1 MAVKKDSETPLMK
14 QYNSLKEQ
22 YPDTILLFRVGD
34 FYETFGQDAIA
45 TSQILGITLTKRGG
59 GDENELAGFPFHA
72 IDTYLPKFL
81 RSGKRVAICEQL
93 EDPKSV
99 KGLVKRGVTEVVT
112 PSMSYNDKTDDGAS
126 NNYLCGVHYGKL
138 FVGIAFVDIST
149 GEFFISRGEK
159 SEADKLFQSLSP
171 RELVIQKKYLREFQK
186 DHKENI
192 YIKTYEDWVFNSDYA
207 NEILTE
213 HFGTKSL
220 KGFGVEECKEGI
232 IAAAAALTYMKET
245 LHTQISHISQISTI
259 KSSNYLWL
267 DKFTIR
273 NLELIS
279 SPNENGKTLLSILNR
294 TQSNMGLRM
303 LQRWIVLPLLDIEQI
318 EHRQNIVKSFI
329 DNDTLSLNTS
339 ESLRT
344 IGDLERVISRVA
356 FGRIQPSE
364 LLNLKFIIREIGK
377 LKKDFSE
384 TGSKFLKTE
393 AERLNPCSDLEQYL
407 EKYISSDAPN
417 NIAKGGAIAQGV
429 DSELDSLREL
439 AFNSRQ
445 VLEQL
450 KNDECEK
457 TGISSLKIGYNNVFG
472 YYLEVTNTHK
482 DKVPQEWIRKQ
493 TLANA
498 ERYITE
504 ELKELENKIITAQDR
519 ISQIENRIYNEVL
532 TKTIQYINSLKAN
545 AHILAS
551 MDCLLSFAQI
561 AIENNYVRPKL
572 TEQTNIT
579 IKDGRHPVI
588 EKSLSAGEQYISND
602 VYLDR
607 DSQQICIITGP
618 NMSGKSAY
626 LRQTA
631 LITLMAQIGS
641 WVPAKMAEIGI
652 VDKIFTRVGASD
664 NISSGESTFMVEMN
678 EAACI
683 LNNISERSLILLD
696 EIGRGTSTYDGVSI
710 AWAIASYLHDNRC
723 KPKTLFATHYHE
735 LIDMENQY
743 ARIKNYHV
751 KVKESGKEV
760 IFLRKIDKGGSEQ
773 SFGIHVAKL
782 AGMPRKVVEE
792 AEYMLSQLE
801 NKATKAQKV
810 AKKADSSSSKGLQLS
825 FIQLDDPVL
834 SEIKDAILEVDIENL
849 TPIESLN
856 KLYEIK
862 KKLEKV

>member
-126 NNYLCGVHYGKL
+126 NNYLCGIHYGKL

-384 TGSKFLKTE
+384 NGSKFLKTE
-393 AERLNPCSDLEQYL
+393 AERLNPCFDLEQYL

-504 ELKELENKIITAQDR
+504 ELKELESKIITAQDR

-532 TKTIQYINSLKAN
+532 AKTIQYINTLKAN

-588 EKSLSAGEQYISND
+588 EKSLSTGEQYISND

>member
-1 MAVKKDSETPLMK
+1 MAIKKDSETPLMK

-126 NNYLCGVHYGKL
+126 NNYLCGIHYGKL

-267 DKFTIR
+267 DKFTIK

-384 TGSKFLKTE
+384 IGSKFLKTE
-393 AERLNPCSDLEQYL
+393 AERLNPCFDLEQYL

-504 ELKELENKIITAQDR
+504 ELKELESKIITAQDR

-532 TKTIQYINSLKAN
+532 AKTIQYINSLKAN

-782 AGMPRKVVEE
+782 AGMPKKVVEE

>member
-126 NNYLCGVHYGKL
+126 NNYLCGIHYGKL
-138 FVGIAFVDIST
+138 FIGIAFVDIST

-393 AERLNPCSDLEQYL
+393 AERLNPCFDLEQYL

-504 ELKELENKIITAQDR
+504 ELKELESKIITAQDR

-782 AGMPRKVVEE
+782 AGMPKKVVEE

>member
-34 FYETFGQDAIA
+34 FYETFGQDAII

-126 NNYLCGVHYGKL
+126 NNYLCGIHYGKL

-329 DNDTLSLNTS
+329 DNDTLSLSTS

-344 IGDLERVISRVA
+344 IGDLERIISRVA

-384 TGSKFLKTE
+384 NGSNFLKTE

-532 TKTIQYINSLKAN
+532 AKTIQYINSLKAN

-834 SEIKDAILEVDIENL
+834 SEIKDAILEVDIENI

>member
-126 NNYLCGVHYGKL
+126 NNYLCGIHYGKL

-279 SPNENGKTLLSILNR
+279 SPNENGRTLLSILNR

-339 ESLRT
+339 EYLRT
-344 IGDLERVISRVA
+344 IGDLERIISRVA

-364 LLNLKFIIREIGK
+364 LLNLKFIIRETGK
-377 LKKDFSE
+377 LKKGFSE
-384 TGSKFLKTE
+384 TGSKFLKAE
-393 AERLNPCSDLEQYL
+393 AERLNPCFDLEQYL

-504 ELKELENKIITAQDR
+504 ELKELESKIITAQDR

-532 TKTIQYINSLKAN
+532 AKTIQYINSLKAN

-782 AGMPRKVVEE
+782 AGMPKKVVEE

-834 SEIKDAILEVDIENL
+834 SEIKDTILEVDIENL

>member
-126 NNYLCGVHYGKL
+126 NNYLCGIHYGKL

-344 IGDLERVISRVA
+344 IGDLERIISRVA

-384 TGSKFLKTE
+384 IGSKFLKTE
-393 AERLNPCSDLEQYL
+393 ADRLNPCFDLEQYL

-782 AGMPRKVVEE
+782 AGMPKKVVEE

-834 SEIKDAILEVDIENL
+834 SEIKDTILEVDIENL

>member
-126 NNYLCGVHYGKL
+126 NNYLCGIHYGKL

-393 AERLNPCSDLEQYL
+393 AERLNPCFDLEQYL

-504 ELKELENKIITAQDR
+504 ELKELESKIITAQDR

-532 TKTIQYINSLKAN
+532 AKTIQYINSLKAN

-602 VYLDR
+602 VYLDK

>member
-126 NNYLCGVHYGKL
+126 NNYLCGIHYGKL

-364 LLNLKFIIREIGK
+364 LLNLKFIIRETGK

-384 TGSKFLKTE
+384 NGSKFLKTE
-393 AERLNPCSDLEQYL
+393 AERLNPCFDLEQYL

-429 DSELDSLREL
+429 DSELDSLRKL

-504 ELKELENKIITAQDR
+504 ELKELESKIITAQDR

-532 TKTIQYINSLKAN
+532 AKTIQYINSLKAN

-782 AGMPRKVVEE
+782 AGMPKKVVEE

>member
-126 NNYLCGVHYGKL
+126 NNYLCGIHYGKL

-149 GEFFISRGEK
+149 GEFFISRGER

-339 ESLRT
+339 EYLRT
-344 IGDLERVISRVA
+344 IGDLERIISRVA

-364 LLNLKFIIREIGK
+364 LLNLKFIIRETGK

-384 TGSKFLKTE
+384 NGSKFLKTE
-393 AERLNPCSDLEQYL
+393 AERLNPCFDLEQYL

-532 TKTIQYINSLKAN
+532 AKTIQYINSLKAN

-810 AKKADSSSSKGLQLS
+810 AKKADSSSPKGLQLS

-834 SEIKDAILEVDIENL
+834 SEIKDTILEVDIENL

>member
-112 PSMSYNDKTDDGAS
+112 PSMSYNDKTDDGAF
-126 NNYLCGVHYGKL
+126 NNYLCGIHYGKL

-339 ESLRT
+339 EYLRT

-384 TGSKFLKTE
+384 NGSKFLKTE
-393 AERLNPCSDLEQYL
+393 AERLNPCFDLEQYL
-407 EKYISSDAPN
+407 EKYISYDAPN

-445 VLEQL
+445 VLDQL

-504 ELKELENKIITAQDR
+504 ELKELESKIITAQDR

-834 SEIKDAILEVDIENL
+834 SEIKDTILEVDIENL

>member
-34 FYETFGQDAIA
+34 FYETFGQDAIT

-126 NNYLCGVHYGKL
+126 NNYLCGIHYGKL

-344 IGDLERVISRVA
+344 IGDLERIISRVA

-384 TGSKFLKTE
+384 NGSKFLKTE

-504 ELKELENKIITAQDR
+504 ELKELESKIITAQDR

-532 TKTIQYINSLKAN
+532 AKTIQYINSLKAN

>member
-126 NNYLCGVHYGKL
+126 NNYLCGIHYGKL

-220 KGFGVEECKEGI
+220 KGFGVEDCKEGI

-339 ESLRT
+339 EYLRT
-344 IGDLERVISRVA
+344 IGDLERIISRVA

-384 TGSKFLKTE
+384 NGSKFLKTE
-393 AERLNPCSDLEQYL
+393 AERLNPCFDLEQYL

-532 TKTIQYINSLKAN
+532 AKTIQYINSLKAN

-579 IKDGRHPVI
+579 IKYGRHPVI

-782 AGMPRKVVEE
+782 AGMPKKVVEE

>member
-126 NNYLCGVHYGKL
+126 NNYLCGIHYGKL

-384 TGSKFLKTE
+384 NGSKFLKTE

-504 ELKELENKIITAQDR
+504 ELKELESKIITAQDR

-532 TKTIQYINSLKAN
+532 AKTIQYINSLKAN

-801 NKATKAQKV
+801 SKATKAQKV

>member
-1 MAVKKDSETPLMK
+1 
-14 QYNSLKEQ
+14 
-22 YPDTILLFRVGD
+22 
-34 FYETFGQDAIA
+34 
-45 TSQILGITLTKRGG
+45 
-59 GDENELAGFPFHA
+59 
-72 IDTYLPKFL
+72 
-81 RSGKRVAICEQL
+81 
-93 EDPKSV
+93 
-99 KGLVKRGVTEVVT
+99 
-112 PSMSYNDKTDDGAS
+112 
-126 NNYLCGVHYGKL
+126 
-138 FVGIAFVDIST
+138 
-149 GEFFISRGEK
+149 
-159 SEADKLFQSLSP
+159 
-171 RELVIQKKYLREFQK
+171 
-186 DHKENI
+186 
-192 YIKTYEDWVFNSDYA
+192 
-207 NEILTE
+207 
-213 HFGTKSL
+213 
-220 KGFGVEECKEGI
+220 
-232 IAAAAALTYMKET
+232 
-245 LHTQISHISQISTI
+245 
-259 KSSNYLWL
+259 
-267 DKFTIR
+267 
-273 NLELIS
+273 
-279 SPNENGKTLLSILNR
+279 
-294 TQSNMGLRM
+294 
-303 LQRWIVLPLLDIEQI
+303 
-318 EHRQNIVKSFI
+318 
-329 DNDTLSLNTS
+329 
-339 ESLRT
+339 
-344 IGDLERVISRVA
+344 
-356 FGRIQPSE
+356 
-364 LLNLKFIIREIGK
+364 
-377 LKKDFSE
+377 
-384 TGSKFLKTE
+384 
-393 AERLNPCSDLEQYL
+393 EQYL

-801 NKATKAQKV
+801 IKATKAQKV

>member
-34 FYETFGQDAIA
+34 FYETFGQDAVA

-126 NNYLCGVHYGKL
+126 NNYLCGIHYGKL

-220 KGFGVEECKEGI
+220 KGFGVEECKEGV

-344 IGDLERVISRVA
+344 IGDLERIISRVA

-384 TGSKFLKTE
+384 NGSKFLKTE

-504 ELKELENKIITAQDR
+504 ELKELESKIITAQDR

-532 TKTIQYINSLKAN
+532 AKTIQYINSLKAN

>member
-126 NNYLCGVHYGKL
+126 NNYLCGIHYDKL

-384 TGSKFLKTE
+384 NGSKFLKTE

-579 IKDGRHPVI
+579 IKNGRHPVI

-782 AGMPRKVVEE
+782 AGMPKKVVEE

>member
-126 NNYLCGVHYGKL
+126 NNYLCGIHYGKL

-393 AERLNPCSDLEQYL
+393 AERLNPCFDLEQYL

-450 KNDECEK
+450 KNNECEK

-504 ELKELENKIITAQDR
+504 ELKELESKIITAQDR

-532 TKTIQYINSLKAN
+532 AKTIQYINSLKAN

-551 MDCLLSFAQI
+551 LDCLLSFAQI

-782 AGMPRKVVEE
+782 AGMPKKVVEE

-834 SEIKDAILEVDIENL
+834 SEIKDTILEVDIENL

>member
-126 NNYLCGVHYGKL
+126 NNYLCGIHYGKL

-384 TGSKFLKTE
+384 IGSKFLKTE

-504 ELKELENKIITAQDR
+504 ELKELESKIITAQDR

-532 TKTIQYINSLKAN
+532 AKTIQYINSLKAN

>member
-126 NNYLCGVHYGKL
+126 NNYLCGIHYGKL

-339 ESLRT
+339 GYLRT
-344 IGDLERVISRVA
+344 IGDLERIISRVA

-384 TGSKFLKTE
+384 NGSKFLKTE
-393 AERLNPCSDLEQYL
+393 AERLNPCFDLEQYL

-450 KNDECEK
+450 KNDECDK

-504 ELKELENKIITAQDR
+504 ELKELESKIITAQDR

-551 MDCLLSFAQI
+551 LDCLLSFAQI

-782 AGMPRKVVEE
+782 AGMPKKVVEE

>member
-126 NNYLCGVHYGKL
+126 NNYLCGIHYGKL

-339 ESLRT
+339 EYLRT
-344 IGDLERVISRVA
+344 IGDLERIISRVA

-393 AERLNPCSDLEQYL
+393 AERLNPCFDLEQYL

-504 ELKELENKIITAQDR
+504 ELKELESKIITAQDR

-532 TKTIQYINSLKAN
+532 AKTIQYINSLKAN

>member
-126 NNYLCGVHYGKL
+126 NNYLCGIHYGKL

-344 IGDLERVISRVA
+344 IGDLERAISRVA

-384 TGSKFLKTE
+384 IGSKFLKTE
-393 AERLNPCSDLEQYL
+393 AERLNPCFDLEQYL

-532 TKTIQYINSLKAN
+532 AKTIQYINSLKAN

-588 EKSLSAGEQYISND
+588 EKSLSTGEQYISND

-834 SEIKDAILEVDIENL
+834 SEIKDTILEVDIENL

>member
-126 NNYLCGVHYGKL
+126 NNYLCGIHYGKL

-213 HFGTKSL
+213 HFSTKSL

-294 TQSNMGLRM
+294 TQSNMGLRI

-384 TGSKFLKTE
+384 NGSKFLKTE
-393 AERLNPCSDLEQYL
+393 AEKLNPCFDLEQYL

-532 TKTIQYINSLKAN
+532 AKTIQYINSLKAN

>member
-1 MAVKKDSETPLMK
+1 
-14 QYNSLKEQ
+14 
-22 YPDTILLFRVGD
+22 
-34 FYETFGQDAIA
+34 
-45 TSQILGITLTKRGG
+45 
-59 GDENELAGFPFHA
+59 
-72 IDTYLPKFL
+72 
-81 RSGKRVAICEQL
+81 
-93 EDPKSV
+93 
-99 KGLVKRGVTEVVT
+99 
-112 PSMSYNDKTDDGAS
+112 
-126 NNYLCGVHYGKL
+126 
-138 FVGIAFVDIST
+138 
-149 GEFFISRGEK
+149 
-159 SEADKLFQSLSP
+159 
-171 RELVIQKKYLREFQK
+171 
-186 DHKENI
+186 
-192 YIKTYEDWVFNSDYA
+192 
-207 NEILTE
+207 
-213 HFGTKSL
+213 
-220 KGFGVEECKEGI
+220 GFGVEECKEGI

-364 LLNLKFIIREIGK
+364 LLNLKFIIRETGK
-377 LKKDFSE
+377 LKKGFSE
-384 TGSKFLKTE
+384 TGSKFLKAE
-393 AERLNPCSDLEQYL
+393 AERLNPCFDLEQYL

-504 ELKELENKIITAQDR
+504 ELKELESKIITAQDR

-532 TKTIQYINSLKAN
+532 AKTIQYINSLKAN

>member
-126 NNYLCGVHYGKL
+126 NNYLCGIHYGKL

-384 TGSKFLKTE
+384 NGSKFLKKE

-532 TKTIQYINSLKAN
+532 AKTIQYINSLKAN

-801 NKATKAQKV
+801 SKATKAQKV

-834 SEIKDAILEVDIENL
+834 SEIKDTILEVDIENL

>member
-14 QYNSLKEQ
+14 QYNSLILQ

-126 NNYLCGVHYGKL
+126 NNYLCGIHYGKL

-220 KGFGVEECKEGI
+220 KGFGVEDCKEGI

-339 ESLRT
+339 EYLRT

-561 AIENNYVRPKL
+561 SIENNYVRPKL

-782 AGMPRKVVEE
+782 AGMPKKVVEE

-801 NKATKAQKV
+801 SKATKAQKV

>member
-126 NNYLCGVHYGKL
+126 NNYLCGIHYGKL

-344 IGDLERVISRVA
+344 IGDLERIISRVA

-384 TGSKFLKTE
+384 NGSKFLKTE
-393 AERLNPCSDLEQYL
+393 AERLNPCFDLEQYL

-504 ELKELENKIITAQDR
+504 ELKELESKIITAQDR

-532 TKTIQYINSLKAN
+532 AKTIQYINSLKAN

-810 AKKADSSSSKGLQLS
+810 AKKADSSCSKGLQLS

-834 SEIKDAILEVDIENL
+834 SEIKDTILEVDIENL

>member
-126 NNYLCGVHYGKL
+126 NNYLCGIHYGKL

-344 IGDLERVISRVA
+344 IGDLERIISRVA

-393 AERLNPCSDLEQYL
+393 AERLNPCFDLEQYL

-834 SEIKDAILEVDIENL
+834 SEIKDTILEVDIENL

>member
-126 NNYLCGVHYGKL
+126 NNYLCGIHYGKL

-364 LLNLKFIIREIGK
+364 LLNLKFIIRETGK

-384 TGSKFLKTE
+384 NGSKFLKTE

-504 ELKELENKIITAQDR
+504 ELKELESKIITAQDR

-532 TKTIQYINSLKAN
+532 AKTIQYINSLKAN

-810 AKKADSSSSKGLQLS
+810 AKKADSSNSKGLQLS

>member
-126 NNYLCGVHYGKL
+126 NNYLCGIHYGKL

-220 KGFGVEECKEGI
+220 KGFGVEDCKEGI

-339 ESLRT
+339 EYLKT
-344 IGDLERVISRVA
+344 IGDLERIISRVA

-393 AERLNPCSDLEQYL
+393 AERLNPCFDLEQYL

-834 SEIKDAILEVDIENL
+834 SEIKDTILEVDIENL

>member
-126 NNYLCGVHYGKL
+126 NNYLCGIHYGKL

-344 IGDLERVISRVA
+344 IGDLERIISRVA

-504 ELKELENKIITAQDR
+504 ELKELESKIITAQDR

-532 TKTIQYINSLKAN
+532 AKTIQYINSLKAN

>member
-126 NNYLCGVHYGKL
+126 NNYLCGIHYGKL

-339 ESLRT
+339 EYLRT
-344 IGDLERVISRVA
+344 IGDLERIISRVA

-393 AERLNPCSDLEQYL
+393 AERLNPCFDLEQYL

-504 ELKELENKIITAQDR
+504 ELKELESKIITAQDR

-532 TKTIQYINSLKAN
+532 AKTIQYINSLKAN

-801 NKATKAQKV
+801 SKATKAQKV

-834 SEIKDAILEVDIENL
+834 SEIKDTILEVDIENL

>member
-126 NNYLCGVHYGKL
+126 NNYLCGIHYGKL

-318 EHRQNIVKSFI
+318 EHRQDIVKSFI

-393 AERLNPCSDLEQYL
+393 AERLNPCFDLEQYL

-504 ELKELENKIITAQDR
+504 ELKELESKIITAQDR

-532 TKTIQYINSLKAN
+532 AKTIQYINSLKAN

-810 AKKADSSSSKGLQLS
+810 AKKADSSSPKGLQLS

-834 SEIKDAILEVDIENL
+834 SEIKDTILEVDIENL

>member
-126 NNYLCGVHYGKL
+126 NNYLCGIHYGKL

-159 SEADKLFQSLSP
+159 SEAEKLFQSLSP

-384 TGSKFLKTE
+384 NGSKFLKTE
-393 AERLNPCSDLEQYL
+393 AERLNPCFDLEQYL

-450 KNDECEK
+450 KNYECEK

-532 TKTIQYINSLKAN
+532 AKTIQYINSLKAN

-801 NKATKAQKV
+801 NKATKTQKV

>member
-126 NNYLCGVHYGKL
+126 NNYLCGIHYGKL

-220 KGFGVEECKEGI
+220 KGFGVEDCKEGI

-339 ESLRT
+339 ESLKT

-384 TGSKFLKTE
+384 NGSKFLKTE
-393 AERLNPCSDLEQYL
+393 AERLNPCFDLEQYL

-504 ELKELENKIITAQDR
+504 ELKELESKIITAQDR

-532 TKTIQYINSLKAN
+532 AKTIQYINSLKAN

>member
-126 NNYLCGVHYGKL
+126 NNYLCGIHYGKL

-159 SEADKLFQSLSP
+159 NEADKLFQSLSP

-384 TGSKFLKTE
+384 TGSKFLKAE
-393 AERLNPCSDLEQYL
+393 AERLNPCFDLEQYL

-504 ELKELENKIITAQDR
+504 ELKELESKIITAQDR

-532 TKTIQYINSLKAN
+532 AKTIQYINSLKAN

-782 AGMPRKVVEE
+782 AGMPKKVVEE

>member
-126 NNYLCGVHYGKL
+126 NNYLCGIHYGKL

-279 SPNENGKTLLSILNR
+279 SHNENGKTLLSILNR

-384 TGSKFLKTE
+384 NGSKFLKAE

-532 TKTIQYINSLKAN
+532 AKTIQYINSLKAN

-588 EKSLSAGEQYISND
+588 EKSLSTGEQYISND

-782 AGMPRKVVEE
+782 AGMPKKVVEE

>member
-126 NNYLCGVHYGKL
+126 NNYLCGIHYGKL

-279 SPNENGKTLLSILNR
+279 SPNENGRTLLSILNR

-339 ESLRT
+339 EYLRT
-344 IGDLERVISRVA
+344 IGDLERIISRVA

-384 TGSKFLKTE
+384 NGSKFLKTE

-504 ELKELENKIITAQDR
+504 ELKELESKIITAQDR

-532 TKTIQYINSLKAN
+532 AKTIQYINSLKAN

-782 AGMPRKVVEE
+782 AGMPKKVVEE

>member
-126 NNYLCGVHYGKL
+126 NNYLCGIHYGKL

-339 ESLRT
+339 EYLRT
-344 IGDLERVISRVA
+344 IGDLERIISRVA

-384 TGSKFLKTE
+384 NGSKFLKTE
-393 AERLNPCSDLEQYL
+393 AERLNPCFDLEQYL

-504 ELKELENKIITAQDR
+504 ELKELESKIITAQDR

-532 TKTIQYINSLKAN
+532 AKTIQYINSLKAN

-810 AKKADSSSSKGLQLS
+810 AKKADSSGSKGLQLS